1 MKKPAAVWLPENI
14 ADGYAIQAWS
24 RGEADGPAQ
33 LRAFR
38 CIVEEI
44 AGAYAMS
51 FDPESDRQTCF
62 AEGRR
67 HVGRVIVGIAKLN
80 LGVIPEAEQR
90 IAARRTPT
98 TRKGRPNG

>member
-1 MKKPAAVWLPENI
+1 MKKPVAVWLPKDI

-24 RGEADGPAQ
+24 RGDADPAAQ

-44 AGAYAMS
+44 AGTYAMS
-51 FDPESDRQTCF
+51 FDAESDRQTSF

-80 LGVIPEAEQR
+80 LGAIQEAEQR
-90 IAARRTPT
+90 IAARKTPT
-98 TRKGRPNG
+98 IRKGRPNG